1 MISYS
6 SPMTLIATKQLTEL
20 YEMRDAEIEKLRV
33 QLAEMQQQQSECQ
46 WSEAVGYEDGHWS
59 TSCGA
64 DWTLIEGT
72 PTDYGMNFCPSCG
85 RWLVVVHGLEVT
97 P

>member
-6 SPMTLIATKQLTEL
+6 SPMTLIATDQLTAL

-46 WSEAVGYEDGHWS
+46 WSEAIGYEDEYWS
-59 TSCGA
+59 TSCGV
-64 DWTLIEGT
+64 DWTMIEGT
-72 PTDYGMNFCPSCG
+72 PTENGMNFCPSCG
-85 RWLVVVHGLEVT
+85 RRLVVVHGLEVT